1 MRQSKRAKWK
11 SVKIQFSLYMICLS
25 GILVILCFT
34 LIHEAR
40 ESVLKNAI
48 QYSEHNCEVF
58 RTSLDQIAMQADAVF
73 TRLQYDKTCMEVMKL
88 ESPGKASPE
97 LIRDLGSLLSTIDER
112 EAFFEDIT
120 LCTDQILYSDLYL
133 RNDLECIAEKVGD
146 RHGTVS
152 LGVYEP
158 LTYSAK
164 SPASF
169 LVFGCNYFSGYEKL
183 GNIVIS
189 VNLTALPSGLPTLWE
204 EGFYYA
210 MVGEEQEICFLGV
223 NKKEEE
229 QNPDYEMIRSLLKEG
244 EGSELKNGRFLFQKL
259 SVKNASVSLVGIID
273 KDAVTVGT
281 DAIYAISS
289 ILVVFLLAVYLICNF
304 SFHKN
309 VVSPLDRLSH
319 YIAALQNEDILS
331 AHEEKGGLELAGC
344 EEISMIGKEFAK
356 LLTYISNLSAE
367 IRKKKDGLYQ
377 VELQRKNAEIE
388 NLRSQINPHFLYNT
402 LELIRA
408 DAIAGKSEQ
417 VSQIIEAMG
426 KMYRYAIK
434 GSSLVTLN
442 DEILVV
448 KAYITIQQFRYHNRI
463 QTIYNISG
471 ETSSVKIPKMILQP
485 LVENAFV
492 HGLEAQE
499 GKGMLFIGAS
509 MENGIIRITVRDNG
523 KGIEAEELERVR
535 ARLKDRGSSD
545 SIGIANVYTRLK
557 LQYGEN
563 CDFSI
568 TSEAGDGTCIL
579 IVIRQP

>member
-1 MRQSKRAKWK
+1 MRQSKRARLK

-34 LIHEAR
+34 LIREAR

-58 RTSLDQIAMQADAVF
+58 RTSLDQIVMQADAVF

-112 EAFFEDIT
+112 GAFFEDIT

-133 RNDLECIAEKVGD
+133 RNDLRCIAEKVGD

-189 VNLTALPSGLPTLWE
+189 VNLSALPSGLSTLRE
-204 EGFYYA
+204 DGFYYA
-210 MVGEEQEICFLGV
+210 MVGENQEICFLGV

-229 QNPDYEMIRSLLKEG
+229 YNPDYEMIRDLLKE
-244 EGSELKNGRFLFQKL
+244 EEKSEIKNGRFLFQTL
-259 SVKNASVSLVGIID
+259 PVKNAAVSLVGIID

-281 DAIYAISS
+281 DAMYVISI
-289 ILVVFLLAVYLICNF
+289 ILVVFLFVVYLICNF

-309 VVSPLDRLSH
+309 VVLPLDRLSQ

-331 AHEEKGGLELAGC
+331 VHKEKGGVELAGC
-344 EEISMIGKEFAK
+344 EEINMIGKEFSK

-367 IRKKKDGLYQ
+367 IQKKKDELYQ

-408 DAIAGKSEQ
+408 DAIAGKSSQ

-499 GKGMLFIGAS
+499 GKGMLFIGAN

-535 ARLKDRGSSD
+535 ARLRDRESND

-568 TSEAGDGTCIL
+568 TSEAGDGTYIL